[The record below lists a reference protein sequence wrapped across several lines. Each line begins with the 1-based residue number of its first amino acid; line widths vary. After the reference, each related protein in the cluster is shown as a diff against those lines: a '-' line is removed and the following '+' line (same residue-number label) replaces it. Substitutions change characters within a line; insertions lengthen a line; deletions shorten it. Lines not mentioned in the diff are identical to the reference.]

1 MEPLT
6 PVPNNIAVL
15 IADSNQT
22 ERQLLVSAL
31 RRHPEF
37 AVASCVL
44 EASEALRCVEFSGV
58 QVVIVNPENP
68 QTRSKDLTVV
78 RKLHLNHPRIAKI
91 VLLHNDDHE
100 FVVNAFRSG
109 AQGLFALAEHPFR
122 LLCKC
127 IHSVHEGQV
136 WANSGQLRSLL
147 EVITQVHSLRTVNA
161 LGSKLLTCREE
172 QVVALVADG
181 LSNREIAQE
190 LNLSEHTIKKYIFHI
205 FEKLGISS
213 RVELV
218 LYAVSHGSS
227 RDAEWI
233 AASAG

>member
-127 IHSVHEGQV
+127 IRCTRGRCGPTAGNCVLC
-136 WANSGQLRSLL
+136 W
-147 EVITQVHSLRTVNA
+147 
-161 LGSKLLTCREE
+161 K
-172 QVVALVADG
+172 
-181 LSNREIAQE
+181 
-190 LNLSEHTIKKYIFHI
+190 
-205 FEKLGISS
+205 SS
-213 RVELV
+213 RKCIH
-218 LYAVSHGSS
+218 YG
-227 RDAEWI
+227 R
-233 AASAG
+233 